1 MRGRFKVE
9 WPSSSTTIENSVDYD
24 FTFNEYDKPIAEF
37 SMGHEAMG
45 TWFNDELGANQQRIE
60 ELVDIVDQLINR
72 RIEQR
77 LIEGTEYRLR
87 MNQED
92 VEVVALSLGLEVDE
106 ELPENTNVY
115 EDESHAE
122 CGLEDFQDALVS
134 WQEFILSA

>member
-1 MRGRFKVE
+1 
-9 WPSSSTTIENSVDYD
+9 VDYE

-37 SMGHEAMG
+37 SMGHEAIG
-45 TWFNDELGANQQRIE
+45 TWFNDELGTNLQRIE
-60 ELVDIVDQLINR
+60 ELVDIVDQLVR
-72 RIEQR
+72 RRVQER
-77 LIEGTEYRLR
+77 LIEGTEYRLH

-106 ELPENTNVY
+106 EELPENTNLY
-115 EDESHAE
+115 DDESHAE

>member
-1 MRGRFKVE
+1 MRDCFKVE
-9 WPSSSTTIENSVDYD
+9 WGSSSTTIENAVDYD
-24 FTFNEYDKPIAEF
+24 FTFDEYDKPIAEF

-60 ELVDIVDQLINR
+60 ELVDIVDQLVNR

-87 MNQED
+87 MNQQD
-92 VEVVALSLGLEVDE
+92 VEVVALSLGLDVDE

-115 EDESHAE
+115 EDESHSE

>member
-1 MRGRFKVE
+1 
-9 WPSSSTTIENSVDYD
+9 
-24 FTFNEYDKPIAEF
+24 
-37 SMGHEAMG
+37 MGHEAMG